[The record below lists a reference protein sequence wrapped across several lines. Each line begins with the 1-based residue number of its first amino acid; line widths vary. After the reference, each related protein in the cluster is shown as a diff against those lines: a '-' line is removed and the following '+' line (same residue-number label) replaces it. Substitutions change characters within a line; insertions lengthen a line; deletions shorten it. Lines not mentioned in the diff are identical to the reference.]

1 MTSLKMSS
9 LRTMSYLVLLGATLI
24 LFQTQAKADAWNKR
38 TIVTTRESIEV
49 PGNVV
54 LPPGKY
60 VFKLF
65 NSISSR
71 HIVQVMNDRED
82 KLMAMVMAIPA
93 QRMKPADKT
102 ILTFYETPKSEP
114 PFIRSWFYPG
124 DTYGQEFAYPRN
136 RALHI
141 SQLTGVNVPIDT
153 STSTTDV
160 SSTDVSQ
167 AELPGDT
174 AAATPPPEPAEQ
186 QVSSLPPTQEQ
197 PAEEPVLL
205 AQNNPPPA
213 QPSTTPAAPAET
225 PTKLPDTA
233 SQDPLLLLAGMAAIG
248 SGFVLRRLSTIR
260 IRRD

>member
-1 MTSLKMSS
+1 
-9 LRTMSYLVLLGATLI
+9 MSYLVLLGATLI
-24 LFQTQAKADAWNKR
+24 LFQTQAKADAWDKR

-93 QRMKPADKT
+93 QRMQPADKT
-102 ILTFYETPKSEP
+102 VLTFYETPKGDP
-114 PFIRSWFYPG
+114 QFIRSWFYPG

-136 RALHI
+136 RALKI
-141 SQLTGVNVPIDT
+141 SQQTGLNVPIAP
-153 STSTTDV
+153 STSYTDE
-160 SSTDVSQ
+160 SP
-167 AELPGDT
+167 AEQPGDT

-186 QVSSLPPTQEQ
+186 QATSLPPTQEQ

-233 SQDPLLLLAGMAAIG
+233 SQEPLLLLAGMAAIG